1 MTDHVEARFEV
12 KAPAGVIWA
21 ALADSR
27 SWPTWSRN
35 DSTALVREG
44 VPAPDGVGAIRIFRT
59 GRITVR
65 EEIVAFEPERR
76 VAYRLLAGLPVED
89 YEGEVTLTPSPDQS
103 GVTVLVWGSTW
114 RPRYPLTG
122 WALRLGIQQVV
133 NRWSADLAR
142 HAEAV
147 AARG

>member
-1 MTDHVEARFEV
+1 MTDHVEARIEV

-35 DSTALVREG
+35 DSAELVREG
-44 VPAPDGVGAIRIFRT
+44 DPAPDGVGAIRIFRT

-76 VAYRLLAGLPVED
+76 VVYKLLAGLPARD
-89 YEGEVTLTPSPDQS
+89 YEGEVTLTPSAGDPD
-103 GVTVLVWGSTW
+103 VTVLVWGSTW
-114 RPRYPLTG
+114 RPRYPLSG
-122 WALRLGIQQVV
+122 WALRLGFQQVV

-142 HAEAV
+142 HAEA

>member
-1 MTDHVEARFEV
+1 MTGHVEARFEV

-27 SWPTWSRN
+27 GWPTWSRN
-35 DSTALVREG
+35 DSAELVREG
-44 VPAPDGVGAIRIFRT
+44 DPAPDGVGAIRVFRT

-65 EEIVAFEPERR
+65 EEIVAFDPERR

-89 YEGEVTLTPSPDQS
+89 YEGEVTLTPSTDP

-122 WALRLGIQQVV
+122 WALRLGFQQVV
-133 NRWSADLAR
+133 NRWGGDLAR

-147 AARG
+147 AAGA